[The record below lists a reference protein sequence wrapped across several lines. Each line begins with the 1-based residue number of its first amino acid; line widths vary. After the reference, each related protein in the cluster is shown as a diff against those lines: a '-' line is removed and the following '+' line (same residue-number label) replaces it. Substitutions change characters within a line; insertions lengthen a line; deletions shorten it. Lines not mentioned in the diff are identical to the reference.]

1 MASAAAAQLDLP
13 VDIMEEILVRLDD
26 TADLIRASA
35 ACASFHH
42 LIFDTR
48 FLRRFRSPPPPVL
61 GLLAG
66 TYVRDED
73 IFFYPAKP
81 PHSSAPAARAL
92 ARVAKFTVTSL
103 PEDATYYWTVR
114 DARNGRVLL
123 SRRHAWATI
132 LFAFEHLMVY
142 GPLHRRQVQIPPIPH
157 DLLAAAGHGDDRCC
171 QEFDPFLV
179 PAAITD
185 EDDLSFQVM
194 CNALSEH
201 KVETFLYSSVTREWR
216 RVASSSIT
224 SYKSMESPVLVE
236 RSYACGCFYWVDYS
250 EAAMFMLDMRE
261 MKFSIVDLPVAGS
274 KLQGRAIVEVLEDR
288 VGLLVLGEY
297 TLDLYSKSL
306 PDISISA
313 KDWRH
318 DHTICLFDDY
328 HWSFTGG
335 VVEGYAPLYGV
346 LRDEYRVW
354 VESDHKKEK
363 PNKHC
368 FTVELETFLI
378 EELCKLKFDVR
389 PDFLY
394 ASFPPPFATP
404 SI

>member
-35 ACASFHH
+35 ACASFRR
-42 LIFDTR
+42 LIFDGR
-48 FLRRFRSPPPPVL
+48 FLRRFRSLHRPPVL
-61 GLLAG
+61 GLLTG
-66 TYVRDED
+66 SYVRDEE
-73 IFFYPAKP
+73 IYFYPAKP

-92 ARVAKFTVTSL
+92 ARAAEFTVTSF
-103 PEDATYYWTVR
+103 PEDPTYYWTVR

-142 GPLHRRQVQIPPIPH
+142 DPLHCRQVQIPPIPH

-171 QEFDPFLV
+171 QEFDTFLV

-201 KVETFLYSSVTREWR
+201 KVETFLYSSGTREWR

-236 RSYACGCFYWVDYS
+236 RS
-250 EAAMFMLDMRE
+250 L
-261 MKFSIVDLPVAGS
+261 
-274 KLQGRAIVEVLEDR
+274 
-288 VGLLVLGEY
+288 
-297 TLDLYSKSL
+297 
-306 PDISISA
+306 
-313 KDWRH
+313 
-318 DHTICLFDDY
+318 
-328 HWSFTGG
+328 
-335 VVEGYAPLYGV
+335 
-346 LRDEYRVW
+346 
-354 VESDHKKEK
+354 
-363 PNKHC
+363 
-368 FTVELETFLI
+368 
-378 EELCKLKFDVR
+378 
-389 PDFLY
+389 
-394 ASFPPPFATP
+394 
-404 SI
+404 